1 MSQLYDL
8 IVGIFRMAR
17 YGAADE
23 FTDAEEGTKRQVH
36 AIPQASDNK
45 AARAKTQG
53 RNLDVTRKAK
63 LAFLVNLQKR

>member
-1 MSQLYDL
+1 MSQLCDL

-23 FTDAEEGTKRQVH
+23 FADAEESTKRQVH

-45 AARAKTQG
+45 DARAKTQG
-53 RNLDVTRKAK
+53 RNLDATRKA
-63 LAFLVNLQKR
+63 N